1 MSQIESNIHPEE
13 HFLAF
18 VGYAGRTVDGK
29 HIYRFDFTRATDIVW
44 GDQWN
49 ATPAGIIPD
58 LEPDINCLS
67 LSGQVLSKHRYILA
81 KENTC
86 FSMQDCIDGILPL
99 LFDNPYSDE
108 LMVLPFGMPME
119 EVINTLE
126 EHNLELI
133 NVKDVN
139 EEKDNQVIE
148 GLIDN
153 LETKIKGS
161 DEEPPE
167 EDDDLDF

>member
-1 MSQIESNIHPEE
+1 MDVNELFEQG

-18 VGYAGRTVDGK
+18 VDYVGKTVDGK

-49 ATPAGIIPD
+49 ATPAGIIPN
-58 LEPDINCLS
+58 LEPDMNCLS
-67 LSGQVLSKHRYILA
+67 LSGQVLSKHKYLLA
-81 KENTC
+81 KDNTC
-86 FSMQDCIDGILPL
+86 FSMQDCIDGIIPM
-99 LFDNPYSDE
+99 LFDEPYSDE
-108 LMVLPFGMPME
+108 LMILPFGMDLE
-119 EVINTLE
+119 QVVNTLN
-126 EHNLELI
+126 EHGLELI
-133 NVKDVN
+133 NLKDVN

-153 LETKIKGS
+153 LETKIKETD

-167 EDDDLDF
+167 DDLDF